1 MDFFRKTKG
10 AVSIF
15 LVIILLP
22 VMTVAGLFLDVSRVS
37 LSKEV
42 VSTSAD
48 LALNTVLSDYDKTL
62 KDYFGLLASCQ
73 STDEV
78 VALSKQYFIDSMV
91 SAGVTTSDAEAY
103 YDEVASLFT
112 EDADIRDMLQLSV
125 DGDVSITRT
134 PNGAMNNPALIKEGI
149 VEFMKYR
156 APVNGVAS
164 LFSKITDYGV
174 VDQVENASKETI
186 MTEKKKLFYEAEE
199 KLIKQAEVAYNAIKD
214 YENYTTWT
222 GSKITDEKFLNDFS
236 SFIASPD
243 GSGKN
248 FEAIYKDAHTK
259 MVMNLYNTHKTDG
272 TLSITLIKRKS
283 ISNPG
288 TITTYSDS
296 NKASASRIQT
306 LLANFNS
313 ALKNYKT
320 ANSNLNTSWNTVG
333 KKLSSD
339 YPIQYWV
346 ALTNECSSN
355 YSTYASRASTLWS
368 AAKKLDNAIS
378 YAQEGALETLVKK
391 SDYNNGNVTY
401 DEVDSDGKLSLQSLC
416 DSFLNYYNSNFKS
429 DVEGYGSSAF
439 KNIGSQIDSVN
450 TDANNNKLKLESVSH
465 VYNIMVKMT
474 KYQNDFRNARDKA
487 RTAKAEVYKLKNLL
501 TKYKEAFSAWK
512 TAAFDSELDDST
524 LATGENG
531 DRKTIQQLEATGI
544 ELFSE
549 DSVTKLYERLGNIYD
564 LFQTFYEDT
573 NDIKYKSTAVDD
585 ISNYAEFRTAANLN
599 SNKIVRTKTSLES
612 YANESF
618 SFSIGTEIQRIE
630 IHDNKTSS
638 NLDDGDAYVITDSF
652 HPNIQKTRFELY
664 EWMKK
669 KFEAPTTGFST
680 SSASTGF
687 DVSDKSSAK
696 DAKSSMSGKSEDTS
710 SVDTSENTTGNNFKD
725 WSGATLPSKG
735 EGAAEEQSMSAKL
748 SEVSDYVSSIFSNFS
763 GTFKNSLV
771 NMRDDLFVMD
781 YMFNMFTYDTFDNEG
796 CYSLLDDASKKN
808 LTPSTAKAKYQTVSS
823 QWKSS
828 DEIKT
833 LTLTP
838 RNTANNWAYGGEI
851 EYILYGNGSNA
862 SNKTTAYANIYMIR
876 YALDLPAVFNAYW
889 DDVTLN
895 IIANSLQAFAYIPV
909 PLTKTIACLA
919 ITAAEAAID
928 INYLR
933 NGLPVMLVK
942 IEKDDIVCNYRSVFM
957 GQSSNS
963 TDITDKI
970 TLQYSDYLKIFM
982 YIKLL
987 GSGEN
992 MIYTRI
998 ADVIQAN
1005 MTLASKN
1012 ANYALSKAQVYYDIE
1027 AKVLVTPMWSRML
1040 AIDDLGDLSTEK
1052 DWRSIKIKITRGY

>member
-37 LSKEV
+37 ISQEV

-73 STDEV
+73 NTDEV

-112 EDADIRDMLQLSV
+112 DDADIRDMLKLSV
-125 DGDVSITRT
+125 DGDVSVTRT
-134 PNGAMNNPALIKEGI
+134 PNGAMNNPALVKEGI

-164 LFSKITDYGV
+164 LFSKITDSGV
-174 VDQVENASKETI
+174 VEQVQNASKETI

-222 GSKITDEKFLNDFS
+222 GSKITDEKFLNDFAT
-236 SFIASPD
+236 FIASPD
-243 GSGKN
+243 GSGNDFKKV
-248 FEAIYKDAHTK
+248 FKDAHTK

-272 TLSITLIKRKS
+272 TLSISLIKKKS
-283 ISNPG
+283 ITNPG
-288 TITTYSDS
+288 TITTYSES

-306 LLANFNS
+306 LLSQFNT

-320 ANSNLNTSWNTVG
+320 ANSNLNTSWETVG
-333 KKLSSD
+333 QKLSSD

-355 YSTYASRASTLWS
+355 YSTYATRASTLWS

-378 YAQEGALETLVKK
+378 NAQDGALETLVKK
-391 SDYNNGNVTY
+391 SDYNNNNVTY
-401 DEVDSDGKLSLQSLC
+401 DEADSDGKLSLQSLC
-416 DSFLNYYNSNFKS
+416 DSFFDYYDSSFKS
-429 DVEGYGSSAF
+429 AVTGGGSTAF
-439 KNIGSQIDSVN
+439 KNIGTQINSLD
-450 TDANNNKLKLESVSH
+450 TTENNNKLKLETVSH
-465 VYNIMVKMT
+465 IYNIKVKMT
-474 KYQNDFRNARDKA
+474 KYQNDFKNARDKA
-487 RTAKAEVYKLKNLL
+487 RTAKTEVYKLKNLL
-501 TKYKEAFSAWK
+501 TKYKEAFAAWK
-512 TAAFDSELDDST
+512 TAAYDSELNDSK
-524 LATGENG
+524 LAET
-531 DRKTIQQLEATGI
+531 DRAKITELEATGI

-549 DSVTKLYERLGNIYD
+549 DSVTKLNDRLNNIYD
-564 LFQTFYEDT
+564 LFQTLKEDT
-573 NDIKYKSTAVDD
+573 DAIKYKSTAVDD
-585 ISNYAEFRTAANLN
+585 ISNYTDFRSAASLN
-599 SNKIVRTKTSLES
+599 SSKIVRTKSTLES
-612 YANESF
+612 YANDSF
-618 SFSIGTEIQRIE
+618 SFSIGTQIQRIE
-630 IHDNKTSS
+630 IHDNRTST

-652 HPNIQKTRFELY
+652 HPNVRKTRFELI
-664 EWMKK
+664 EWMQN
-669 KFEAPTTGFST
+669 KFDSPTTGMST
-680 SSASTGF
+680 SSATTGF

-735 EGAAEEQSMSAKL
+735 EGAATEQNMSAKL
-748 SEVSDYVSSIFSNFS
+748 SEVSSYVSSIFSNFS

-781 YMFNMFTYDTFDNEG
+781 YMFNMFTYDTFENEG

-808 LTPSTAKAKYQTVSS
+808 LTPSGAKAKYQTVAS

-862 SNKTTAYANIYMIR
+862 SNKATAYANIFMIR

-889 DDVTLN
+889 NDATLN

-909 PLTKTIACLA
+909 PLTKTLACLA
-919 ITAAEAAID
+919 ITAAEAGID
-928 INYLR
+928 VNYLR

-1005 MTLASKN
+1005 MTLATKN
-1012 ANYALSKAQVYYDIE
+1012 ANYALSKAQVYYDLE
-1027 AKVLVTPMWSRML
+1027 AKVLVSPMWSRML
-1040 AIDDLGDLSTEK
+1040 AIDNLGDLSTEK
-1052 DWRSIKIKITRGY
+1052 NWRSINIKITRGY